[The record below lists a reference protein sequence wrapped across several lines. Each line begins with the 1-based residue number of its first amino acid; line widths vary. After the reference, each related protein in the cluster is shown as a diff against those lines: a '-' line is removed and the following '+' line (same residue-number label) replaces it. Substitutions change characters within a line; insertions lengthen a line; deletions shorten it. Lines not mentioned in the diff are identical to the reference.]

1 MLYVL
6 CVAVAL
12 ASLGLGGTRLTTA
25 TMGADQF
32 DKPNNQVTFFS
43 WYFLTL
49 YVAITICQLHRHRLY
64 SGQCQLG
71 FGIWHLCPCKCYWL
85 SCVFFWENSFIGMS
99 SRREVLSRALHV
111 QLLLQFGEEGQWK
124 LFKASR
130 IIIMEVEILLKQL
143 AVQLK
148 VSGTLTPLLI

>member
-1 MLYVL
+1 MLVKPSQNAVL

-64 SGQCQLG
+64 SGQC
-71 FGIWHLCPCKCYWL
+71 
-85 SCVFFWENSFIGMS
+85 
-99 SRREVLSRALHV
+99 
-111 QLLLQFGEEGQWK
+111 
-124 LFKASR
+124 
-130 IIIMEVEILLKQL
+130 
-143 AVQLK
+143 
-148 VSGTLTPLLI
+148 